1 MKRRRLCEG
10 EETTLA
16 CDGAQQAFF
25 GRVGAFLGRAF
36 GFFAFEDA
44 EFPFEAGFFAF
55 AFFFVFDH
63 RSRRQFRCR
72 VDGGGR
78 ACRLDQAEEADQ
90 DDRGD
95 DRDQPGEAGQVELA
109 AGVFGAVGH
118 HSRHR
123 PGVMLA

>member
-1 MKRRRLCEG
+1 MKRSRSWEG

-16 CDGAQQAFF
+16 CDGSQQAFF

-44 EFPFEAGFFAF
+44 EFPFEAGFFSF
-55 AFFFVFDH
+55 ASSFSIIGAAGSAGAGLTAAVALAALT
-63 RSRRQFRCR
+63 RQRRPIRTTGATIETSQARR
-72 VDGGGR
+72 VR
-78 ACRLDQAEEADQ
+78 F
-90 DDRGD
+90 
-95 DRDQPGEAGQVELA
+95 ELA